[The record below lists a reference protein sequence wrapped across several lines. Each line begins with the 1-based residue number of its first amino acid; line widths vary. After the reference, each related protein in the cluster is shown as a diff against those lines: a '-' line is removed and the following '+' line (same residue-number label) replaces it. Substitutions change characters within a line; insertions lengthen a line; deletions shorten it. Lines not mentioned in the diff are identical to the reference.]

1 MNKSLLTVTA
11 LLALSGIH
19 AHAGNPRLD
28 SVLPEIQIS
37 GGKSQIKLT
46 PDSSSTNMNVVTP
59 MNKSEA
65 ERPFLIRA
73 FGKESA
79 GTMWKEYTLTFTP
92 QGTGDLWFSLSA
104 PNAPKDDET
113 LVFKVDYD
121 KISAT
126 GATVL
131 NGDFEEISEDER
143 AKFWHFASDWK
154 ALHAGGGAALSGTN
168 YVTATMKSNVG
179 AGLQVTQ
186 GQPVTITFSA
196 RAHAQ

>member
-11 LLALSGIH
+11 LIALSGIH

-126 GATVL
+126 GAKLL
-131 NGDFEEISEDER
+131 NGDFEETGDHHLQRPRPR
-143 AKFWHFASDWK
+143 AVNHTPEPLAI
-154 ALHAGGGAALSGTN
+154 LRE
-168 YVTATMKSNVG
+168 VATG
-179 AGLQVTQ
+179 
-186 GQPVTITFSA
+186 ITMGS
-196 RAHAQ
+196 RITHGHS